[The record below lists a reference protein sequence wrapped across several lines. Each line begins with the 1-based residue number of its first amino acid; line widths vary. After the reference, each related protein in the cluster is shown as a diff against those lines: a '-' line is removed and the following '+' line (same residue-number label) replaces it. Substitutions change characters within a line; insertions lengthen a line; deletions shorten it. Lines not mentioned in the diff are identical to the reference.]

1 MRRHMDEEKTAKAE
15 AEEQKATDEGDLSVT
30 TKDLAEN
37 EAQLAKIT
45 SGCLQTAADYEEAI
59 RSREEELKAI
69 AEAKKILQE
78 TTAGA
83 VSQSYDFVQ
92 VSMKTHTDLM
102 RSEIVT
108 AVSRLAKHHHSAAL
122 AQLASRIGVVMQYG
136 GSSKGVFDKVKGLV
150 NDMIAKLEKEAEEDA
165 AEKAYCDEER

>member
-1 MRRHMDEEKTAKAE
+1 MSLIKPLTLSKIPLLLPPYCMTTPIRDASCARKAE
-15 AEEQKATDEGDLSVT
+15 AEGQKATDEGDLAVT

-37 EAQLAKIT
+37 EAELAKIT

-59 RSREEELKAI
+59 RAREEELKVI

-78 TTAGA
+78 TSAGA
-83 VSQSYDFVQ
+83 VSQTYDFVQ
-92 VSMKTHTDLM
+92 VTMTTHTDLM

-108 AVSRLAKHHHSAAL
+108 AVSRLAKHHHSASL

-136 GSSKGVFDKVKGLV
+136 GSSKGESLTKSRV
-150 NDMIAKLEKEAEEDA
+150 
-165 AEKAYCDEER
+165 